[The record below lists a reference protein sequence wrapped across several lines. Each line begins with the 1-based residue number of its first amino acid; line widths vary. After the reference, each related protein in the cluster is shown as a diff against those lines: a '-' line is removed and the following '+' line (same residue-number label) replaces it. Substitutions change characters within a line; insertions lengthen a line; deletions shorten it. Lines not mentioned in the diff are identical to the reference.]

1 MATDGESQEPPEDE
15 MLPDEREV
23 IAERAPDLDELDD
36 ETARLTT
43 DEVADELGI
52 DLNE

>member
-23 IAERAPDLDELDD
+23 IAERLEQLDD